1 MKAVQVKLPLSTE
14 GSHIMVMNGV
24 VGMLMKIKRRDIKIR
39 KVFLGMIGLIWISL
53 RNSSWSMTMISTLYR
68 CSHIYSNFT

>member
-53 RNSSWSMTMISTLYR
+53 RNSSWSMTLISTLYR
-68 CSHIYSNFT
+68 CSHIYSNST